1 MLKDLRKES
10 NLTQKEVA
18 ERMGMNYFTY
28 RNKERGE
35 KRFNIEDVLKLSEI
49 FGLSTDIIIKSILE
63 VE

>member
-1 MLKDLRKES
+1 MLKELRKES

-18 ERMGMNYFTY
+18 KRMGMNYFTY

-35 KRFNIEDVLKLSEI
+35 KRFNLEEILKLSEI

>member
-35 KRFNIEDVLKLSEI
+35 KRFNIEDVLKLSKI

>member
-35 KRFNIEDVLKLSEI
+35 KRFNLEEILKLSEI

>member
-1 MLKDLRKES
+1 MLKELRKES
-10 NLTQKEVA
+10 KLTQKEVA
-18 ERMGMNYFTY
+18 EKMGMNYFTY

-35 KRFNIEDVLKLSEI
+35 KRFNLEEILKLSEI

>member
-18 ERMGMNYFTY
+18 ENMGMNYFTY

-49 FGLSTDIIIKSILE
+49 FGLSTDIIIKTILE

>member
-35 KRFNIEDVLKLSEI
+35 KRFNLEEILKLSEV
-49 FGLSTDIIIKSILE
+49 FGLSTDVIIKNILE

>member
-10 NLTQKEVA
+10 NLTQKEAA

>member
-49 FGLSTDIIIKSILE
+49 FGLSTDVIIKTILE
-63 VE
+63 AE

>member
-1 MLKDLRKES
+1 MLKELRKEG

-49 FGLSTDIIIKSILE
+49 FGLSTDIIIKNILE

>member
-1 MLKDLRKES
+1 MLKELRKES

-49 FGLSTDIIIKSILE
+49 FGLSTDIIIKNILE